1 MASYQ
6 YIYVMKGVSKSYPGG
21 RQVIKD
27 AWLSFFPDA
36 KIGGIGRNGAGKST
50 LLKIMAGLDSE
61 FQGEAWSA
69 KGATV
74 GYLPQEPEL
83 DSSKNVLD
91 NVLDAVAD
99 KKAILD
105 EFNAISAKFCEEISE
120 EEMNNLLERQAVLQA
135 EIDAQNLWDLQH
147 DTEVMMQ
154 RLGCPS
160 GESSVQHLS
169 GGEKRR
175 VALCKLLMSN
185 PDLLLLDEP
194 TNHLDAEAVM
204 WLEKYLKEYK
214 GAVVLITH
222 DRYFLDNV
230 VGWILEMD
238 KGNMYPFEG
247 NYSAWLDDKAKRLEV
262 EEKQE
267 AGRRNMMARELEW
280 VRMSHKA
287 RQAKSKARL
296 NAYDAML
303 KESENAEQYYETAK
317 IYIPSGPRLGHVVI
331 NVKDLKK
338 SFNDRVL
345 FDNLSFNLPQNGI
358 VGVIGAN
365 GAGKS
370 TLFKI
375 ITGHEQPDSGE
386 VTLGET
392 VKLAYVEQERFG
404 LNNNKTVWEEIS
416 DGLDWIELGK
426 TKVNSRGYVSNF
438 GFKGSD
444 QQKIVSQLSGGER
457 NRVHLA
463 KTLKSGG
470 NVILLDEPTNDLDVG
485 TIRALED
492 ALISFAGCAVIIS
505 HDRWFLDR
513 ISTHILAFKKDHVDW
528 FEGDFTSYEEYL
540 KNNG

>member
-36 KIGGIGRNGAGKST
+36 KIGVIGRNGAGKST

-83 DSSKNVLD
+83 DNSKNVLD
-91 NVLDAVAD
+91 NILDAVAE

-105 EFNAISAKFCEEISE
+105 EFDAISAKFCEEISE
-120 EEMNNLLERQAVLQA
+120 EEMNALLEKQAALQA

-160 GESSVQHLS
+160 GNSSVQYLS

-238 KGNMYPFEG
+238 RGNMYPFEG
-247 NYSAWLDDKAKRLEV
+247 NYSAWLDDKAKRLEI

-267 AGRRNMMARELEW
+267 AGKRNMMARELEW

-296 NAYDAML
+296 SAYDAML

-331 NVKDLKK
+331 SAKCLKK
-338 SFNDRVL
+338 SFGDRVL
-345 FDNLSFNLPQNGI
+345 FDNLSFDLPQNGI

-375 ITGHEQPDSGE
+375 ITGHERPDSGE
-386 VTLGET
+386 ITLGET

-404 LNNNKTVWEEIS
+404 LDNNKTVWEEIS

-470 NVILLDEPTNDLDVG
+470 NVILLDEPTNDLDVS

-492 ALISFAGCAVIIS
+492 SLLSFAGCAVIIS

-513 ISTHILAFKKDHVDW
+513 ISTHILAFKEGHVDW

>member
-36 KIGGIGRNGAGKST
+36 KIGVIGRNGAGKST

-204 WLEKYLKEYK
+204 WLEKYLKDYK

-386 VTLGET
+386 ITLGET

-426 TKVNSRGYVSNF
+426 TKVNSRGCVSNF